1 MEFLRTLA
9 LIIVFLALDW
19 LAFKGVRFAFPLFFR
34 RHQQGIHRAFVVQ
47 TVFMLAVVGGG
58 AIFQQKVHDYRLVAV
73 YYYFFAAVLMLYG
86 PKMVFLVMLLPD
98 LFFSRKYL
106 KKQSMRHVHSDKL
119 PHRCAKV
126 GIIFGILMFFLM
138 VWGIVYGRHIF
149 RVNRIEIVFSD
160 LPEQF
165 DGFRILQ
172 ISDLHTGSFFGNY
185 SHFAHL
191 ADSIAAAQADL
202 IVCTGDFVNFVADEL
217 LPVVPYL
224 AKLEAPCGKLA
235 ILGNHDYGAYSK
247 WKTAADSIVHQRALE
262 HNIALTGFELLK
274 NSAVVIEKD
283 SVNRIAIVG
292 VENWGTRKRKKY
304 PRRADIAAATA
315 SVSDIPFK
323 ILLSHD
329 PTFWQKHIQGKSDIQ
344 LTLSGH
350 THGTQMG
357 IQLGKFKFS
366 PAQIMYPYWAG
377 LYGDNNR
384 YLYVNNGVGVIGF
397 PGRIGMPPEI
407 TIFTLKRK
415 SP

>member
-1 MEFLRTLA
+1 MEFLRTA
-9 LIIVFLALDW
+9 VLIIVFLALDW
-19 LAFKGVRFAFPLFFR
+19 LAFKGVRFAFPLFFKR
-34 RHQQGIHRAFVVQ
+34 RQRRIHRFFVVQ
-47 TVFMLAVVGGG
+47 AVFMLAVVGGG
-58 AIFQQKVHDYRLVAV
+58 AILQQIVHDYRMVAV

-86 PKMVFLVMLLPD
+86 SKMAFLTLLVPD
-98 LFFSRKYL
+98 IFFSWRYH
-106 KKQSMRHVHSDKL
+106 KKRGTQRLHSGRP
-119 PHRCAKV
+119 PHRWAKAGV
-126 GIIFGILMFFLM
+126 IFGILLIFLM
-138 VWGIVYGRHIF
+138 VWGIVYGRHNF
-149 RVNRIEIVFSD
+149 HVNRVELAFDD

-172 ISDLHTGSFFGNY
+172 ISDLHTGSFLGDY

-191 ADSIAAAQADL
+191 ADSITLAQADL

-217 LPVVPYL
+217 LPIIPYL

-235 ILGNHDYGAYSK
+235 ILGNHDYGAYFK
-247 WKTAADSIVHQRALE
+247 WKTAADSTAHQRTLE
-262 HNIALTGFELLK
+262 HNIALTGFNLLK
-274 NSAVVIEKD
+274 NSAVTIEKD
-283 SVNRIAIVG
+283 SLNRIAIVG

-304 PRRADIAAATA
+304 PRRADIATATA

-329 PTFWQKHIQGKSDIQ
+329 PTFWQMHIQGKSDIQ

-357 IQLGKFKFS
+357 VKLGKFKFS

-377 LYGDNNR
+377 LYEVNHQ

-415 SP
+415 